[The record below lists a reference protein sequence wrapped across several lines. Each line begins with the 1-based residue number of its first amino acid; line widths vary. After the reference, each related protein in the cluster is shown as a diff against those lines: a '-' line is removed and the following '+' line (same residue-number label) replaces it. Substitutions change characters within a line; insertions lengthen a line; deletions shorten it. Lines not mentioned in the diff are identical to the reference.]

1 VVALDRGIAWIA
13 ASWLWVAN
21 LAVAAWLALIVSA
34 PLLLAVGKEG
44 LATVLYAM
52 NQPLCHQRADRSF
65 HLLGEKMACCER
77 CFAIYAATFGFGLV
91 FTVLRRLEP
100 LSWRCAALLSLPV
113 LLDAL
118 SQAPG
123 WRESTTSLRVLTGGA
138 VRHRRQLGRF
148 PGPRTRVR
156 RPADDDRG
164 QGRKRGGSL
173 ATGADGRRWAM
184 TRGDR

>member
-1 VVALDRGIAWIA
+1 MAASVVALDRGIAWIA
-13 ASWLWVAN
+13 ASWLWVVN

-123 WRESTTSLRVLTGGA
+123 WRESTTSLRVLTGALFAIGA
-138 VRHRRQLGRF
+138 SWVVFPALARGCDDLRTTIAARVENGAAVWPPEPTDGGGR
-148 PGPRTRVR
+148 
-156 RPADDDRG
+156 
-164 QGRKRGGSL
+164 
-173 ATGADGRRWAM
+173 
-184 TRGDR
+184 